1 VDVAWGPEKP
11 EARNRLEKRAESHLS
26 ASMIEEDTA
35 DRLSA
40 GPSETVVQHGSPCLG
55 AAARTVD
62 GSGRPNTSAGL
73 DVLYGL
79 EDAMTMISEQYVG
92 IDVSKD
98 KLEVAVWDEK
108 GSQEMTNNRRGIAML
123 VKQMQALVAKLIVV
137 EATGGYEEALV
148 LALFEAGLPVAL
160 VSPQRVRHYAR
171 AKGLL
176 AKTDQIDA
184 WVLADFG
191 KKLQPRLFVGKSD
204 QRRQLAALVGRRKQL
219 NDMLQAEK
227 NRLRTQDA
235 SLKRSLQ
242 RLIVC
247 LQTEIKGIEAEIE
260 QFLRNHE
267 DLAEQEQLLRMAKSI
282 GPVTAAVLVA
292 DLPELG
298 QLDRKEIAALV
309 GVAPMNRDS
318 GRKRGYR
325 RTQGGRP
332 EVRSALYMSALTGIR
347 YNPILKAHYDQL
359 IKRGKEKK
367 LAITACMRK
376 MLTIL
381 NAMLRDQRPFRC
393 PSTA

>member
-1 VDVAWGPEKP
+1 MTSEK
-11 EARNRLEKRAESHLS
+11 
-26 ASMIEEDTA
+26 
-35 DRLSA
+35 
-40 GPSETVVQHGSPCLG
+40 
-55 AAARTVD
+55 
-62 GSGRPNTSAGL
+62 
-73 DVLYGL
+73 
-79 EDAMTMISEQYVG
+79 YVG

-98 KLEVAVWDEK
+98 KLDVAVWGEK
-108 GSQEMTNNRRGIAML
+108 GSQEMTNHRRGIAKL
-123 VKQMQALVAKLIVV
+123 VKQMQALAAKLIVV
-137 EATGGYEEALV
+137 EATGGYEEAAV

-160 VSPQRVRHYAR
+160 VSPQRVRQYAR

-184 WVLADFG
+184 QVLADFG
-191 KKLQPRLFVGKSD
+191 KTLQPRLFVGKSVE
-204 QRRQLAALVGRRKQL
+204 RRQLSALVGRRKQL
-219 NDMLQAEK
+219 NEMLQAEK

-242 RLIVC
+242 RIILC

-260 QFLRNHE
+260 RFLRNHE
-267 DLAEQEQLLRMAKSI
+267 DLGEQEQLLRTAKSI
-282 GPVTAAVLVA
+282 GRVTAATLLA

-332 EVRSALYMSALTGIR
+332 DVRSALYMSALTGIR
-347 YNPILKAHYDQL
+347 YNPVLKAQYDQL
-359 IKRGKEKK
+359 VKRGKEKK
-367 LAITACMRK
+367 VAITACMRK

-381 NAMLRDQRPFRC
+381 NAMIRDQQPFRLAAT
-393 PSTA
+393 S